1 MACLLYV
8 RTRLMAKKKLLVSI
22 ADRLDSDISPT
33 PESTQNVQE

>member
-8 RTRLMAKKKLLVSI
+8 RTRLMAKKKLLARIV
-22 ADRLDSDISPT
+22 DRLDSDTSPI